1 MRLQVNTAEDTVAED
16 IPIED
21 IPTEENTFQ
30 KEKTRLCLH

>member
-21 IPTEENTFQ
+21 IPTEEHTVQ